1 MKNDQ
6 LLLRLPEAATVL
18 GLSRSSLYK
27 LVMSGSVRSILIGR
41 SRRIPAQAIDELVRD
56 RIAEQADESER
67 TGGQIG
73 SKT

>member
-27 LVMSGSVRSILIGR
+27 LVMSGSVRSTLIGR
-41 SRRIPAQAIDELVRD
+41 SRRIPAQAIDEWIRD

>member
-6 LLLRLPEAATVL
+6 LLLRLSDAQAIL

-27 LVMSGSVRSILIGR
+27 LVMSGSLRSITIGR
-41 SRRIPAQAIDELVRD
+41 SRRIPAQAIDEWVRN
-56 RIAEQADESER
+56 RIADQADDYER